1 MVLVSKIEL
10 LIISVLWV
18 NNKNCKEIIK
28 NSIFG
33 EDIHFSEKLYSFS
46 SKNTSIKKFL
56 GEMGAYSMSDLFL
69 LLFNFEK
76 CKKDVYIQSREYVL
90 SLLLTIPNLVWFS
103 RALFCDVCSQLQTAV
118 VRGQS
123 FVYLCEQVQ
132 HGFVKFVLKLSHY
145 FRVYSFNY

>member
-1 MVLVSKIEL
+1 MVLVGKIEL
-10 LIISVLWV
+10 FIISVLWV
-18 NNKNCKEIIK
+18 NSKNCKEIIK

-33 EDIHFSEKLYSFS
+33 EDIHFSEKIYSFS

-76 CKKDVYIQSREYVL
+76 CKKDVYIQSSKYVL

-103 RALFCDVCSQLQTAV
+103 RSLL
-118 VRGQS
+118 
-123 FVYLCEQVQ
+123 
-132 HGFVKFVLKLSHY
+132 
-145 FRVYSFNY
+145 